1 MTALWAL
8 IPSWLKYS
16 LAALVAAFLLLA
28 GGYVAGRLSGTASTE
43 TKIERQN
50 NEATGKAL
58 DAAHSYDECIDAG
71 GMWTFRTGKCERR
84 P

>member
-1 MTALWAL
+1 MIWAL

-16 LAALVAAFLLLA
+16 LAALAAAALVA
-28 GGYVAGRLSGTASTE
+28 GGSYLAGRLSGKASTE

-71 GMWTFRTGKCERR
+71 GMWTFGTGKCGRR

>member
-1 MTALWAL
+1 MIWAL
-8 IPSWLKYS
+8 IPSWMKYS
-16 LAALVAAFLLLA
+16 LAALVVAFLLLA
-28 GGYVAGRLSGTASTE
+28 GGYATGKLSGKARTE

-58 DAAHSYDECIDAG
+58 DAARSYDECLDAG

>member
-1 MTALWAL
+1 MTAIWAL

-16 LAALVAAFLLLA
+16 LAAVLAAFLLLA

-43 TKIERQN
+43 TKMERQN
-50 NEATGKAL
+50 NEATDKAL
-58 DAAHSYDECIDAG
+58 GAVLDYDQCVDAG
-71 GMWTFRTGKCERR
+71 GVWTFRTGKCERR

>member
-1 MTALWAL
+1 MIWAL
-8 IPSWLKYS
+8 IPNWLKYS

-28 GGYVAGRLSGTASTE
+28 AGYLAGKLSGTASIE

-58 DAAHSYDECIDAG
+58 DAARSYDECIDAG
-71 GMWTFRTGKCERR
+71 GVWTFRTGKCDRR

>member
-1 MTALWAL
+1 MIWAL
-8 IPSWLKYS
+8 IPNWLKYS
-16 LAALVAAFLLLA
+16 LAALAAATLIA
-28 GGYVAGRLSGTASTE
+28 GGSYLTGKLSGKASFE

-58 DAAHSYDECIDAG
+58 DAARSYDECIDAG

>member
-1 MTALWAL
+1 MIWAL

-16 LAALVAAFLLLA
+16 LAALAAAALIA
-28 GGYVAGRLSGTASTE
+28 GGSYVAGKLSGRASTE

-71 GMWTFRTGKCERR
+71 GMWTFSTGKCERR